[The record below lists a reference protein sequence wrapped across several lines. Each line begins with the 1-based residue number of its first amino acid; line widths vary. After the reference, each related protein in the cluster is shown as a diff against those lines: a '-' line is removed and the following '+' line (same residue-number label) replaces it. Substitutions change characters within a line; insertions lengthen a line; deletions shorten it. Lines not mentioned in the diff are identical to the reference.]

1 MDEIAKAKR
10 EGQRVIGEPVVSG
23 LVLDDSWL
31 WDPDFMIASK
41 YVMSPP
47 IREAGHNKALQVAL
61 SSGILQVILFIPS
74 V

>member
-41 YVMSPP
+41 
-47 IREAGHNKALQVAL
+47 
-61 SSGILQVILFIPS
+61 
-74 V
+74 